1 MRQFWTLLLSVA
13 LITSCSKSW
22 TPPRNPNPDKIL
34 NEAVADTQNGKYTD
48 ALAKHV
54 WFFQN
59 SLKYEPALYGVRLSY
74 ALSDW
79 VELGKVYPPA
89 LGKLKVV
96 RDEAGTNIRNGK
108 NVRDNFADFES
119 INKELS
125 EDSKTVDLF
134 AWLDS
139 NQKDSAKAVF
149 DLAQPALVKSKQYP
163 LLGKYTQ
170 NPFKALNDAIGYYEM
185 NAKLAE
191 DPKFGKRL
199 QDFADK
205 KFINDTTTLIAILV
219 LTDRK
224 PYAETIVKEI
234 RGQTDLPKFD
244 KEIQKALNGE
254 VPPPWP

>member
-1 MRQFWTLLLSVA
+1 MSVA
-13 LITSCSKSW
+13 LITGCNKSW
-22 TPPRNPNPDKIL
+22 TPPKNPNPDKIFG
-34 NEAVADTQNGKYTD
+34 EAKADAQNGKYAD

-79 VELGKVYPPA
+79 IELGKVYPPA
-89 LGKLKVV
+89 LEKLKAV
-96 RDEAGTNIRNGK
+96 RDEAGTNVRNGK

-125 EDSKTVDLF
+125 DDSKTVDLF
-134 AWLDS
+134 VWLDS

-149 DLAQPALVKSKQYP
+149 DLAQPALIKSKQFP
-163 LLGKYTQ
+163 LLGKYIQ
-170 NPFKALNDAIGYYEM
+170 NPFKSFEDAVGDYEM
-185 NAKLAE
+185 NARLAK
-191 DPKFGKRL
+191 DPKFGKRV

-205 KFINDTTTLIAILV
+205 KFIKDTTTLIALLV
-219 LTDRK
+219 VTDRK
-224 PYAETIVKEI
+224 SIAETIVKEI
-234 RGQTDLPKFD
+234 KQQPDLPKFD
-244 KEIQKALNGE
+244 QEIQKALTGE